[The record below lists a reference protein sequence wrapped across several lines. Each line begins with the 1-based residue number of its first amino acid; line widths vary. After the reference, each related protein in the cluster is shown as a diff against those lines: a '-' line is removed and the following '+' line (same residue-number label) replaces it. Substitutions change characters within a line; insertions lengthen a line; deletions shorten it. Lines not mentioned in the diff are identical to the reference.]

1 MSKHRLYEFIRSV
14 KFQEFLRFSI
24 VGGVCTLIDVG
35 IFYLSYSSLGYRL
48 AIIAGFA
55 VSVGVNY
62 ILNIYWSFKEKPT
75 VKNAIGLLM
84 VHLLNIF
91 VIRITLMWIFVD
103 HIMLPE
109 SVAYIP
115 TILISVIT
123 NFIIVR
129 FVVKRFK

>member
-115 TILISVIT
+115 TILICRQWRKPLGC
-123 NFIIVR
+123 FR
-129 FVVKRFK
+129 AM